1 MIENKLIKDIAC
13 NLGNVAKEME
23 QDIANAKKN
32 MKLVGDFET
41 LYIGLKEV
49 AYKLSKEI
57 PNYKR
62 DLKEIDATL
71 KELDLLDDFDTT
83 DPNSDEDAL
92 LYAKAQSM
100 ISHNDNMSDSASVGN
115 LNKKVEDLLANMKS
129 LLRNV
134 GKKEI
139 CEDEKEIKTDTK
151 AMEGSRIL
159 SESGMESKLS
169 MPVRRE
175 SVENIVL
182 KIDDKLV
189 PVSSI
194 DLDLND
200 VENSAKKLALA
211 EKFCETCKQF
221 TPYAIILNC
230 YCVICLDCLQ
240 KSIKERNSH
249 ILNNVFEAT
258 KENLDGM
265 CACPK
270 HNVTID
276 ISILGKVFGCSVIEE
291 ASIEALR
298 RQSTFGSDRSKLC
311 FLICPVCKELIKSV
325 KTSIEVVHG
334 NRRIRVCRDCSK

>member
-1 MIENKLIKDIAC
+1 MIENKLIKDIAS

-23 QDIANAKKN
+23 EDIDNAKRSI
-32 MKLVGDFET
+32 KLVTDFEIV
-41 LYIGLKEV
+41 YMGLKEAV
-49 AYKLSKEI
+49 YKLSKEV
-57 PNYKR
+57 PRYEK
-62 DLKEIDATL
+62 DLKEIKATL
-71 KELDLLDDFDTT
+71 RELDLLEDFDTT

-100 ISHNDNMSDSASVGN
+100 ISHNDNMSDSASVSYW
-115 LNKKVEDLLANMKS
+115 NKKVESLLVNMKS

-139 CEDEKEIKTDTK
+139 SEDEKEIRADAK
-151 AMEGSRIL
+151 ASEGSR
-159 SESGMESKLS
+159 SVAESSMESKLS
-169 MPVRRE
+169 TLARKE

-194 DLDLND
+194 DLNLND
-200 VENSAKKLALA
+200 VENSAKELALA

-230 YCVICLDCLQ
+230 YCIICLDCLQ
-240 KSIKERNSH
+240 KLIKERNPS

-258 KENLDGM
+258 KEELDGM

-276 ISILGKVFGCSVIEE
+276 IAILGKVFGYNVIEE

-298 RQSTFGSDRSKLC
+298 RQNDFGADRSKLC

-325 KTSIEVVHG
+325 NKSVEVVHG